1 MSKDK
6 PSKSIVN
13 FQAEDAL
20 QEEFERVL
28 DQYSLKKSFV
38 LRQLMKLYIREN
50 GKIDLI
56 VDESKFDK

>member
-28 DQYSLKKSFV
+28 SQYSLKKSFV

-56 VDESKFDK
+56 VNESNFDK